1 MIHLVT
7 FCYVFLH
14 FQLFWTRTWY
24 DTYGCHSSHHLHW
37 FESQDSKT
45 SKQQSTGSKI
55 NEDWNLAWYC
65 TFYLNINLSC
75 ILPQNYAS
83 SLALTLITQ
92 SLFHGIVK
100 VGFLAYFIYKT
111 PNLCNFV
118 MNSFRHNLVTPINDL
133 GTSCVVSFRPT
144 EPNKIDVIAHMYFQ
158 I

>member
-1 MIHLVT
+1 MFSYIFSSFGPGLGMILMVVILLITCIGLRVKILKLPNNNPQDQKSMRTGIWLGIALFTLTLIYLV
-7 FCYVFLH
+7 Y
-14 FQLFWTRTWY
+14 
-24 DTYGCHSSHHLHW
+24 
-37 FESQDSKT
+37 
-45 SKQQSTGSKI
+45 
-55 NEDWNLAWYC
+55 
-65 TFYLNINLSC
+65 YLK
-75 ILPQNYAS
+75 NYAS

-144 EPNKIDVIAHMYFQ
+144 EPNKIDVIA
-158 I
+158 